1 MPAEDSDIEAHTY
14 HDILTYHFL
23 CVSPQPSLPTQK
35 AGNKDPTGRLAAGPD
50 ALMEESELQWAV
62 HSQLF
67 LSPSGYHE
75 WGGTRAW
82 MLAYQGEQP
91 VWRHASWWEE
101 TAVLSVPRFLMKM
114 RNIEGQ
120 RGKMDSEIAELSKK
134 MNELVDDTATA
145 LAKKDEEI
153 ENLRQQMRR
162 LKDRQDDQIE
172 ELSQQMHTL
181 LAQLSKIPQ
190 QPTMAGP
197 ITPLTRP
204 PPAQWLSGHSTG
216 EPTLECIADRM
227 HAAVPTANQWPRDR
241 PSGTVLECTLEFE
254 AWISHLR
261 GTLYFENETPLSM
274 IENHLSGP
282 APTTDGAPAVPRW
295 KLFQITWCRT
305 KANRFFHICC
315 KGCRQYVYGKY
326 GTYDSAESARLGLE
340 QFFKVEKSSNVAV

>member
-1 MPAEDSDIEAHTY
+1 
-14 HDILTYHFL
+14 
-23 CVSPQPSLPTQK
+23 
-35 AGNKDPTGRLAAGPD
+35 
-50 ALMEESELQWAV
+50 MEWSELQWGGD
-62 HSQLF
+62 SQLF
-67 LSPSGYHE
+67 RLPSGFHE
-75 WGGTRAW
+75 WGGTKAW

-91 VWRHASWWEE
+91 VWRHASGWEE
-101 TAVLSVPRFLMKM
+101 KAVASVPRFLMKV
-114 RNIEGQ
+114 RNIE
-120 RGKMDSEIAELSKK
+120 AELSKK
-134 MNELVDDTATA
+134 MNEFVDDTAAA
-145 LAKKDEEI
+145 LAMKDEEI
-153 ENLRQQMRR
+153 ENLKQQMRR

-227 HAAVPTANQWPRDR
+227 HAAVPTANQWPRDM
-241 PSGTVLECTLEFE
+241 PSGTVLDCTLKFE
-254 AWISHLR
+254 AWISHLK

-282 APTTDGAPAVPRW
+282 APTTPAVPRW
-295 KLFQITWCRT
+295 KLFQITWCKT
-305 KANRFFHICC
+305 QANRFFHICC

-326 GTYDSAESARLGLE
+326 GSYDSAESARLGLE
-340 QFFKVEKSSNVAV
+340 QFFQVEKSSNVAV